1 MSSDPATSR
10 LAWHRRPDVRLSA
23 LQAANFAGIGIYMPF
38 MPAWLSA
45 QGLSDRQIGLTL
57 ALGMII
63 RMLTSQPVTA
73 LGDGKRGAVRILVL
87 LHLLGAA
94 GYLALTTLPTP
105 AAIIAAMAVIAVIN
119 SGIIPLGD
127 HLTMAEVR
135 LRPSLDF
142 ARMRLWGSIAFLFM
156 STLSGFAVARLGIGM
171 VPVALAAC
179 CVVAAFVALAAPEH
193 RGDSVPQAEELDPDD
208 VSARARL
215 LWLAII
221 ASALIN
227 ASHATLYSFA
237 TLHWRSIGIDDGT
250 IGVLWS
256 VAVVAEIAIFW
267 AMGRRASSSLIAAL
281 GFLALSGLAAA
292 LRFLALPFAGSVP
305 LIFGLQLLHAF
316 SFGAQLLGIMAIVS
330 MLAPEGRRARIQ
342 GRLSAAN
349 ACLMGLATLAS
360 GFSYEW
366 LEGMAFAAMAPV
378 ALAGLAV
385 LAVAWRLARTVAVPP
400 ATTSD
405 AGLGPV
411 SLDSTGHGALPVRSM
426 GANHERCAR
435 RVFTEARS
443 QPRPHR
449 AIGQD

>member
-10 LAWHRRPDVRLSA
+10 PAWHRRQDVRLSA

-57 ALGMII
+57 GLGMII

-73 LGDGKRGAVRILVL
+73 LGDGKRGAVRVLVL
-87 LHLLGAA
+87 LHVLGAA
-94 GYLALTTLPTP
+94 GYLALTLLPTP
-105 AAIIAAMAVIAVIN
+105 SAIIAAMVVIAVIN
-119 SGIIPLGD
+119 SGVVPLGD
-127 HLTMAEVR
+127 HLTMAAVR
-135 LRPSLDF
+135 IRPSLDF
-142 ARMRLWGSIAFLFM
+142 ARMRLWGSIAFLVM
-156 STLSGFAVARLGIGM
+156 STLSGFAVAWLGIGM
-171 VPVALAAC
+171 VPLALAAC
-179 CVVAAFVALAAPEH
+179 GVVAAFVTLAVPEH
-193 RGDSVPQAEELDPDD
+193 RSTGPLPAQDLDPDD

-227 ASHATLYSFA
+227 ASHAALYGFA
-237 TLHWRSIGIDDGT
+237 TLHWRSIGIGDGT

-267 AMGRRASSSLIAAL
+267 AMGRRASSSMAAAM
-281 GFLALSGLAAA
+281 GFLAISGLAAA
-292 LRFLALPFAGSVP
+292 LRFAVLPFADTLP

-316 SFGAQLLGIMAIVS
+316 SFGAQLLGIMAIAS

-349 ACLMGLATLAS
+349 ACLMGFATLAS
-360 GFSYEW
+360 GFAYEW
-366 LEGMAFAAMAPV
+366 LGAMAFIVMAPV
-378 ALAGLAV
+378 ALGGLAV
-385 LAVAWRLARTVAVPP
+385 LAMAWRLARTITL
-400 ATTSD
+400 TTVTADDTANS
-405 AGLGPV
+405 PV

-426 GANHERCAR
+426 GANR
-435 RVFTEARS
+435 
-443 QPRPHR
+443 
-449 AIGQD
+449 